1 MLWVIREDVDVKD
14 EKPRGGG
21 VCCEI
26 LLRVFDARRKVYLWK
41 KLNSFLA
48 WLENPWCVY
57 TQTTCVCVCTG
68 LHINTFLR
76 HGDSYNVPSS
86 ARHFLLKGS
95 PPFFF
100 LVPYYLCLCDMR
112 YSLAS
117 IYPVFSLSLPS
128 TPFISVAFLNISL
141 IFLIQK
147 REKRNG
153 PFVLRP

>member
-21 VCCEI
+21 
-26 LLRVFDARRKVYLWK
+26 RVLWNFAASFRRSQKSLFMKETEQFFSVAWK
-41 KLNSFLA
+41 SMM
-48 WLENPWCVY
+48 CVY
-57 TQTTCVCVCTG
+57 TDNLCVCVCTG

-117 IYPVFSLSLPS
+117 IYPVFSLS
-128 TPFISVAFLNISL
+128 SVYPIHLSRFS
-141 IFLIQK
+141 
-147 REKRNG
+147 
-153 PFVLRP
+153 